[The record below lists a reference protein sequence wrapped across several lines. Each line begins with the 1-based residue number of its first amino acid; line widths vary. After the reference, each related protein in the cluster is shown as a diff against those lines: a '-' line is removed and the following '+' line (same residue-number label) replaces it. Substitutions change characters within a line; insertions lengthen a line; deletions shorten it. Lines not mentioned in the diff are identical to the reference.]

1 MIPKVAFLLNHF
13 IGNSTSYSKCEEQKV
28 GVGQFI
34 ICSFQPKGLD
44 LYQKM
49 KNQALSRTFI
59 QLLIVCLHQYI
70 MYFYQCR
77 AIDDRRL
84 SEVFK
89 RPSLTPSHTS
99 TIDSYLSLR
108 DHQGYGRQD
117 HHPQAKLKEKVS
129 SKNLSKQELNKRRL
143 D

>member
-1 MIPKVAFLLNHF
+1 
-13 IGNSTSYSKCEEQKV
+13 
-28 GVGQFI
+28 
-34 ICSFQPKGLD
+34 
-44 LYQKM
+44 
-49 KNQALSRTFI
+49 
-59 QLLIVCLHQYI
+59 

-99 TIDSYLSLR
+99 TIDSYLSLK
-108 DHQGYGRQD
+108 DHQGNG
-117 HHPQAKLKEKVS
+117 PQAKLKEKVS
-129 SKNLSKQELNKRRL
+129 SKHLSKQELNKRRL